1 MTDYRMATRKAL
13 GITIVLLYMN
23 SLFIIFVPEV
33 FASIMTLVPILLLSV
48 VVSVDIA
55 IRPISTKSD
64 RSNRALMAI
73 SFLFLPLIVALP
85 YLEFIYFLRTYLSG
99 IKHVIALVGVM
110 ILLLGSIILLASR
123 VQIGQFGGPRITIED
138 EHQLV
143 TTGMY
148 RHIRNPEYL
157 GFLLLLF
164 GYAFSLGSMLVAF
177 LIVIGLFA
185 VFRSRIKLEEEL
197 LLAAFGDEY
206 RDYMERTWRLIPRA
220 Y

>member
-1 MTDYRMATRKAL
+1 MTVYRMATRKAL
-13 GITIVLLYMN
+13 GIVIVLLYMN
-23 SLFIIFVPEV
+23 SLFIIFAPEV
-33 FASIMTLVPILLLSV
+33 FASIMTLTPILLLSV
-48 VVSVDIA
+48 VVSMGIA

-64 RSNRALMAI
+64 QSNRALMAI

-85 YLEFIYFLRTYLSG
+85 HLEFIYLGSAYLLG
-99 IKHVIALVGVM
+99 VKHVMSLVGVI
-110 ILLLGSIILLASR
+110 ILLLASMALLASR

-138 EHQLV
+138 DHQLV

-148 RHIRNPEYL
+148 RYIRNPQYL

-164 GYAFSLGSMLVAF
+164 GYAFSLGSILVA
-177 LIVIGLFA
+177 LLTVIGLSA

-197 LLAAFGDEY
+197 LLTAFGDEY
-206 RDYMERTWRLIPRA
+206 RDYMERTCRLIPRV